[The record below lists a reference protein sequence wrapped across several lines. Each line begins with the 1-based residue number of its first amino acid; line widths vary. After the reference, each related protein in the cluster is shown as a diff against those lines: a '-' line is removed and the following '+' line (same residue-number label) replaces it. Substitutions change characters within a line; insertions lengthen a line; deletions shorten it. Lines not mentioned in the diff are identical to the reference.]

1 MKVSD
6 SQYATSLFEATAGK
20 SKKELNQI
28 IDNFF
33 NILIADNS
41 LNHWPKI
48 EVEFRKKYNQV
59 NKIIE
64 VEIISAKKI
73 SNETKEAI
81 EKRIRADDSDII
93 IEWSEKIEKKLI
105 GGAIIRYSGQ
115 EINLSIENNLKKM
128 SKHLVS

>member
-6 SQYATSLFEATAGK
+6 SQYAISLFEATVGK
-20 SKKELNQI
+20 SKKDLNKVV
-28 IDNFF
+28 DNFF
-33 NILIADNS
+33 NILATDNV

-48 EVEFRKKYNQV
+48 AAEFRKKYNQA

-64 VEIISAKKI
+64 VEVISAKKMD
-73 SNETKEAI
+73 SETKAAI
-81 EKRIRADDSDII
+81 EDRIKNDYPDATL
-93 IEWSEKIEKKLI
+93 EWSEKIKKSLI
-105 GGAIIRYSGQ
+105 GGAIIRYNGQ